1 VDQFNNLRETILVVE
16 DAEPI
21 RRLVMAMLS
30 QSGYRCLE
38 APDGTEALSLL
49 ETGEGP
55 VHLVLTDL
63 LMPGM
68 GGTELAGHLARLR
81 PDLPIVFMSGYTDD
95 PLVVSLGSSG
105 NHFLAKPFT
114 AGALLEKV
122 RTVLSDSPQGPLP
135 LTSGSDAR

>member
-1 VDQFNNLRETILVVE
+1 MDQFNNLRETILVVE

-68 GGTELAGHLARLR
+68 GGTNWRGTSRGCVPICRSCLCLAIPTTLW
-81 PDLPIVFMSGYTDD
+81 
-95 PLVVSLGSSG
+95 
-105 NHFLAKPFT
+105 
-114 AGALLEKV
+114 
-122 RTVLSDSPQGPLP
+122 
-135 LTSGSDAR
+135 